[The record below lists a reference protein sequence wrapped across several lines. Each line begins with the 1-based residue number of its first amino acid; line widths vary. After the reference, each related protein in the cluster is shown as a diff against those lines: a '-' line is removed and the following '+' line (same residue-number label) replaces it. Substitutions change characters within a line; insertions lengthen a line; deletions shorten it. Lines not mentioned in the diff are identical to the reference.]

1 MIRRAMTDIQFQGGL
16 TMVAQREAQHM
27 TVDEWRELERT
38 SHDIKHEYIDGQVY
52 AMSGGSLAHGRI
64 GSNTV
69 RTLEDALATAGKPCD
84 VYNSDVA
91 ARLSPRRYTYPDAS
105 VTCDERDRSA
115 PDKTDVQA
123 PCVIVEVLSD
133 STEAYDRGRKFGLYR
148 ACPTIQEYVLVATK
162 YQAVEVYRRAPQGWA
177 IYQSYGPG
185 DEVELTSLGVRFPLA
200 ALYKNA
206 GVLEEMEDPEGEV

>member
-1 MIRRAMTDIQFQGGL
+1 MIDTHFQGGL
-16 TMVAQREAQHM
+16 TMVAQRDPQHM
-27 TVDEWRELERT
+27 TIDEWRELERT
-38 SHDIKHEYIDGQVY
+38 SHDSKHEYIDGQVY

-69 RTLEDALATAGKPCD
+69 RTLEDALATARKPCD

-115 PDKTDVQA
+115 SDKTEVQA
-123 PCVIVEVLSD
+123 PRVIIEVLSD

-148 ACPTIQEYVLVATK
+148 ACPTVQEYVLVATK
-162 YQAVEVYRRAPQGWA
+162 YQAVEVYRRTPQGWA

-185 DEVELTSLGVRFPLA
+185 DEIELMSLEVRFPLA

-206 GVLEEMEDPEGEV
+206 GVPEAMEDPEGEV

>member
-1 MIRRAMTDIQFQGGL
+1 
-16 TMVAQREAQHM
+16 MVAQRDPARM
-27 TVDEWRELERT
+27 TVDEWRDLERT

-69 RTLEDALATAGKPCD
+69 RTLEDALATAGNPCD

-91 ARLSPRRYTYPDAS
+91 VRLSPRRYTYPDAS
-105 VTCDERDRSA
+105 VTCDERDGSA
-115 PDKTDVQA
+115 PDKTEVQA

-133 STEAYDRGRKFGLYR
+133 SSEAYDRGRKFGLYR
-148 ACPTIQEYVLVATK
+148 ACPTVQEYVLVATK
-162 YQAVEVYRRAPQGWA
+162 YQAVEVYRRTLQGWA

-185 DEVELTSLGVRFPLA
+185 DEIELMSLEVRFPLA

-206 GVLEEMEDPEGEV
+206 GVPEAMEDPEGEV

>member
-1 MIRRAMTDIQFQGGL
+1 
-16 TMVAQREAQHM
+16 MVAQREPQHM

-64 GSNTV
+64 GSNAV
-69 RTLEDALATAGKPCD
+69 RTLEDALATARKSCD

-105 VTCDERDRSA
+105 VTCDERDRPA
-115 PDKTDVQA
+115 PDRTEVQA
-123 PCVIVEVLSD
+123 PRVIVEVLSD
-133 STEAYDRGRKFGLYR
+133 STEAYDRGRKFGFYR
-148 ACPTIQEYVLVATK
+148 ACPTVQEYILVATR
-162 YQAVEVYRRAPQGWA
+162 YQAVEVYRRTPKGWA

-185 DEVELTSLGVRFPLA
+185 DEIELTSLEVHFPLT

-206 GVLEEMEDPEGEV
+206 GVPEAIEDLEGEV